1 MVYETLKTAISDLAN
16 VNVVGSNPITRFRG
30 PVQWIGPC
38 SFLDSCAPIVVSRVE
53 IRHSPRN
60 SLWSRNLDPGAGELV
75 CEGWGIGLGP
85 ILPEGSR

>member
-1 MVYETLKTAISDLAN
+1 MAFSGLAN

-38 SFLDSCAPIVVSRVE
+38 SFLDSCAPIVASHVE
-53 IRHSPRN
+53 IRADTRN
-60 SLWSRNLDPGAGELV
+60 SLWSRNLDPGTDESV
-75 CEGWGIGLGP
+75 CEGDGIGRGP